1 MVCTV
6 FNTFAQTAFEP
17 GTFQGLLQS
26 ESDNDESFGFMTLTL
41 KASGTFTMKFN
52 LGVNKIGHHSY
63 SKAGQFS
70 DTGSYHFEGPEV
82 IDTRYAIARIIDLQL
97 DTLDSPTIITGMVSD
112 GTHLSTIELERVA
125 VFGNGNVAPQT
136 GRYTF
141 LFNNSEEPGFPRG
154 FGFGAVTMSSKGR
167 ISATGRSADGMSYHQ
182 TAAMTVGGRW
192 PMFAKLGGSTKGI
205 LSGWLTFDE
214 TTESDF
220 AGSLIW
226 LGPEVP
232 GPNHAFVPEFSGSV
246 SAVGSRYISPS
257 GKVLQTSDAIN
268 NVHLTLS
275 EGGLETPIERDVTL
289 NPANKFIFTDR
300 VKPEALS
307 VKASTGLFT
316 GKFLRTQGE
325 TDTFRG
331 AILQKQNFG
340 GGAFVDR
347 GGEVGSVVLQP
358 Q

>member
-1 MVCTV
+1 
-6 FNTFAQTAFEP
+6 
-17 GTFQGLLQS
+17 
-26 ESDNDESFGFMTLTL
+26 
-41 KASGTFTMKFN
+41 
-52 LGVNKIGHHSY
+52 
-63 SKAGQFS
+63 
-70 DTGSYHFEGPEV
+70 
-82 IDTRYAIARIIDLQL
+82 
-97 DTLDSPTIITGMVSD
+97 
-112 GTHLSTIELERVA
+112 
-125 VFGNGNVAPQT
+125 
-136 GRYTF
+136 
-141 LFNNSEEPGFPRG
+141 
-154 FGFGAVTMSSKGR
+154 
-167 ISATGRSADGMSYHQ
+167 MSYHQ
-182 TAAMTVGGRW
+182 TAAMTVDGRW

-232 GPNHAFVPEFSGSV
+232 GPNHAFVPEFSGIV

-300 VKPEALS
+300 VKPESLS
-307 VKASTGLFT
+307 VKTSTGLFT
-316 GKFLRTQGE
+316 GKFLRAQGE